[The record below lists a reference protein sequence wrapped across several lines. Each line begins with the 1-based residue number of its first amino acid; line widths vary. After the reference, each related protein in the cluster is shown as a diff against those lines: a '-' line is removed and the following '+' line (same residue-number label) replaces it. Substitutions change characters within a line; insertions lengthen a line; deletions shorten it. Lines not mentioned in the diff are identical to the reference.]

1 MSTYLNSRADR
12 SPVRAKIDLKFWFGI
27 AVSVFFMFLLF
38 RKIDFNQLWSA
49 LVRVDYRFI
58 LAAVVCNFIGYFF
71 RAVRWQYLLIP
82 EKRIPLSS
90 LYPATIIGY
99 MANNLLPARLGEFVR
114 AFVLAQRE
122 GLQTPTVFA
131 SLVIDRLFDGFT
143 VLLILMFTIF
153 TLRLPQGLAEAE
165 SMLRTGGVVTFAL
178 YLGAVVFLFLLKRQT
193 VRTLAWTGMILKPF
207 PQKLSDRIIPLL
219 GSFIGGIRISSRGG
233 HISAL
238 LLSSITVWVFCV
250 IPVDMVLQ
258 AFGIHLPIT
267 ASMFILILLV
277 FAVMVPAS
285 PGFIGTYH
293 YACFK
298 GLSAFGIAESTAV
311 SIALVLHGVG
321 FFPVIVAGFY
331 HLWRSKT
338 SLSGL
343 QAAGSQ
349 QAG

>member
-1 MSTYLNSRADR
+1 VKKGFD
-12 SPVRAKIDLKFWFGI
+12 VKFWLGI
-27 AVSVFFMFLLF
+27 AVSIFFMGLLF
-38 RKIDFNQLWSA
+38 RKIDFNQLWLA

-58 LAAVVCNFIGYFF
+58 LLAVLCTFVSYFL
-71 RAVRWQYLLIP
+71 RAVRWHFLLIP

-90 LYPATIIGY
+90 LYSATIIGY

-143 VLLILMFTIF
+143 VMLILLF
-153 TLRLPQGLAEAE
+153 TLFSLQMPQGLAEAE
-165 SMLRTGGVVTFAL
+165 SVLRTGGIVTFVL
-178 YLGAVVFLFLLKRQT
+178 YAAVVVFLFLLKSQT
-193 VRTLAWTGMILKPF
+193 MRTLAWTAVLLKPF
-207 PQKLSDRIIPLL
+207 PQQLSDRIIPLL
-219 GSFIGGIRISSRGG
+219 GSFIGGIRLSSRGG
-233 HISAL
+233 HVAAVL
-238 LLSSITVWVFCV
+238 FSSLAIWSFCI

-258 AFGIHLPIT
+258 GFGIHLPVT
-267 ASMFILILLV
+267 ASMFILVLLV

-298 GLSAFGIAESTAV
+298 GLSAFGIEESISV
-311 SIALVLHGVG
+311 SIALVIHGIS

-331 HLWRSKT
+331 FLWKNKI
-338 SLSGL
+338 SLKSVRK
-343 QAAGSQ
+343 AGNS
-349 QAG
+349 A